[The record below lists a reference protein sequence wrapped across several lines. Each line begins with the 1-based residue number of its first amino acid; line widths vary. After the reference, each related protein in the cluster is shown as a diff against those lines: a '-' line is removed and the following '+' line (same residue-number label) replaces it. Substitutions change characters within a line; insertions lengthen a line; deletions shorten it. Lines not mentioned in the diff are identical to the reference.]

1 MKALPSK
8 DYLKLLRERKKTSR
22 VYSRHQALGLAIAD
36 LLGDR
41 QHKALYIKFA
51 KEHNGELLLS
61 VAKDVST
68 RVGIKN
74 KGAYFMKIFGTF
86 KKSLPSRLSKKKE
99 ALPKTL
105 KQLRLKL
112 RTYKNE

>member
-1 MKALPSK
+1 
-8 DYLKLLRERKKTSR
+8 
-22 VYSRHQALGLAIAD
+22 VRHQALGLAIAD

-51 KEHNGELLLS
+51 KEHNGELLLT

-68 RVGIKN
+68 RKGIKN

-86 KKSLPSRLSKKKE
+86 RKSLPRTVAKKNNDT
-99 ALPKTL
+99 PKP
-105 KQLRLKL
+105 KQLKL
-112 RTYKNE
+112 RLRVRK